1 MNLPFSPVRN
11 PFVACN
17 FSHPVRIL
25 VTILDRFIAALCDV
39 LCGPDSGQGE
49 SEIDGADFIAILSA
63 FPDTEA
69 IPPLPDLRS
78 TNNER
83 RFKSENIAQIQNPK
97 SKIQNFLIEPLT
109 NRELDVLELLA
120 QRLQNKEIAA
130 KLFVSTETV
139 KAHLHNIY
147 QKLRVGNRR
156 QAVEKAKK
164 LRIL

>member
-49 SEIDGADFIAILSA
+49 SEIDVAPDYIKTILSA
-63 FPDTEA
+63 FQDTEA

-97 SKIQNFLIEPLT
+97 SKI
-109 NRELDVLELLA
+109 
-120 QRLQNKEIAA
+120 
-130 KLFVSTETV
+130 S
-139 KAHLHNIY
+139 
-147 QKLRVGNRR
+147 
-156 QAVEKAKK
+156 
-164 LRIL
+164 